1 MSLRWSSW
9 CAQTGVFDETWR
21 RHRVLRRRGTNQK
34 SGRMYTDEAGQRW
47 ATSEATW
54 KPCFLFSRAEVCAL
68 ARSLLDG
75 GPERAELREVSRLF
89 TQRVE
94 KCWRE
99 RRGLEPVVL
108 STRRSATLSHRHSKA
123 RPGQWLLLRTF
134 SFRLRETSQ
143 TINTQQNMYIQRGS
157 ASILSSNTL
166 TMIRP
171 KDRPDPCTSQAE
183 LPEKTTLHCD
193 R

>member
-123 RPGQWLLLRTF
+123 RPGLDNGF
-134 SFRLRETSQ
+134 FFGPSP
-143 TINTQQNMYIQRGS
+143 S
-157 ASILSSNTL
+157 AFG
-166 TMIRP
+166 RP
-171 KDRPDPCTSQAE
+171 RRQSTHSKICIYNVDLHQSY
-183 LPEKTTLHCD
+183 LPIP
-193 R
+193 